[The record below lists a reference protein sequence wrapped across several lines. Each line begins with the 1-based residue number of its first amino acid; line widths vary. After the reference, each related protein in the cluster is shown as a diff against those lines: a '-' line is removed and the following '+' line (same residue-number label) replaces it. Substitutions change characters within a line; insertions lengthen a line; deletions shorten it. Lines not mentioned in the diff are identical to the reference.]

1 MKLSRFSRTAS
12 INLNYL
18 SCAVIGAFILNS
30 CSTQKDKFINRNWH
44 ELNTTYNVLYNGNI
58 ALETGL
64 SQLKAEQKNNYFDL
78 LPVEPFPTEKFDVFL
93 DDVAN
98 DENFERAEEKATKAI
113 QKHSMVF
120 ASKQKN
126 QSIEN
131 AYFLLGK
138 ARYYDQRFVPAI
150 EAFTKVL
157 SQSRIESNKALANIW
172 IAKIYYRTDNIE
184 RAQSQLLKVKIDR
197 VDREVALE
205 YYLIQSQIALE
216 TKSTEASRAYLRK
229 AVALAELGE
238 KKARWAFLLG
248 QLYERDQKWDSAYQ
262 AYKEVIRIG
271 HRSPALLQLSAK
283 LSAINL
289 WEDEDEALQELK
301 QIEDY
306 WEYRAFKPFAERAE
320 AKLRMRKGEDSL
332 AMSKYAQS
340 NIGAQGKFKT
350 LLRENYRDQAIYFFD
365 RQELL
370 LAANYYDSLY
380 PLLTSSKEKREVS
393 KKIKSLSDLKMHSR
407 QITKADS
414 ILFLMNLNEAERT
427 EFVVNTLKKQIIQ
440 EQQRKQKASERN
452 VSQGNFYFDNAQR
465 ITRGRANFRLKWGAI
480 LKSDNWF
487 LKSSNQGGVTQ
498 FIEKTTKKDNSQDS
512 LIVVAREM
520 LSALPST
527 KRASDS
533 LLQLIDFQN
542 FQINLLYE
550 YRFRL
555 TEKAKIGFI
564 QLAEKKEAYVKL
576 PARFELYKIA
586 LNQSQF
592 ERAEDLK
599 RAIINE
605 FPQSIQA
612 EYLQNINSTNYKEA
626 LADLNANKDKLLI
639 TADSLFQSKKY
650 DELIQLAKNNAF
662 VVFDR
667 SVKAQLDYYELLAIL
682 RAKGI
687 KAFEPKLAQFKSLYP
702 EAEKQKLINTLSD
715 LFKDRGQKDS
725 SSCYILWR
733 VGDYNEEQVND
744 LIAEVKKA
752 STSFSPEKQE
762 VFIDYFDK
770 EMKIIVLSD
779 FDNEKDASVFLTLN
793 RNLNRSNLVGI
804 LKKEEYEKAQ
814 LEKKL
819 FFKEKIPNAKLNR

>member
-1 MKLSRFSRTAS
+1 MTLYRFIWAKANKLKY
-12 INLNYL
+12 LNYL
-18 SCAVIGAFILNS
+18 VIAFFVLNS

-44 ELNTTYNVLYNGNI
+44 ELNTTFNVLYNGNI

-78 LPVEPFPTEKFDVFL
+78 LPIEPFPSEKFDVFL

-138 ARYYDQRFVPAI
+138 ARYYDQRFVPAL

-157 SQSRIESNKALANIW
+157 SQSRSESNKALANIW

-184 RAQSQLLKVKIDR
+184 RAQSQLLNVKIDR
-197 VDREVALE
+197 IDKVVSLE
-205 YYLIQSQIALE
+205 YFLIQSQIALE
-216 TKSTEASRAYLRK
+216 TKNTESSRAYLK
-229 AVALAELGE
+229 EAVSLAELGE

-271 HRSPALLQLSAK
+271 HRAPALLQLSAK

-289 WEDEDEALQELK
+289 WENEEEALQELK
-301 QIEDY
+301 QIEGY
-306 WEYRAFKPFAERAE
+306 WEYISFKPFAERTE

-332 AMSKYAQS
+332 ALTKYAQS
-340 NIGAQGKFKT
+340 NIGAKGKFRT
-350 LLRENYRDQAIYFFD
+350 LLRENYRDQATYFFD

-380 PLLTSSKEKREVS
+380 PLLTSSKAKREVS
-393 KKIKSLSDLKMHSR
+393 KKIKSLSDLKIHSH
-407 QITKADS
+407 QIAKADS
-414 ILFLMNLNEAERT
+414 ILFLMSLNEAERI
-427 EFVVNTLKKQIIQ
+427 EFVINTLKKRIIKEQ
-440 EQQRKQKASERN
+440 ERKQKDLERK
-452 VSQGNFYFDNAQR
+452 VSSGNFYFDNDQR
-465 ITRGRANFRLKWGAI
+465 INTGRANFRLKWGAI

-498 FIEKTTKKDNSQDS
+498 FIEKTTQKDRPQDS
-512 LIVVAREM
+512 LIVAAREI

-550 YRFRL
+550 YRFGL
-555 TEKAKIGFI
+555 TDKAQIGFSH
-564 QLAEKKEAYVKL
+564 LAEKKEAYVKL

-592 ERAEDLK
+592 EKAEELK
-599 RAIINE
+599 RAIIKE
-605 FPQSIQA
+605 FPRSIQA
-612 EYLQNINSTNYKEA
+612 EYLKTINSTNFKEA
-626 LADLNANKDKLLI
+626 LTDLNVDKDKLLI
-639 TADSLFQSKKY
+639 TADSLFQYKKY
-650 DELIQLAKNNAF
+650 DELIQLARNNAF

-682 RAKGI
+682 RAKGT
-687 KAFEPKLAQFKSLYP
+687 KAFKPKLSQFKALYP
-702 EAEKQKLINTLSD
+702 EAEKQKLINILSN
-715 LFKDRGQKDS
+715 LFQERKQKNS

-733 VGDYNEEQVND
+733 VGDFNEEEVND
-744 LIAEVKKA
+744 LIAEVKNA
-752 STSFSPEKQE
+752 SISFSPEKQD

-779 FDNEKDASVFLTLN
+779 FDDEKDASIFLTLN
-793 RNLNRSNLVGI
+793 RNLNRANLVGI
-804 LKKEEYEKAQ
+804 FKKEEYEKAQ
-814 LEKKL
+814 LDKKL
-819 FFKEKIPNAKLNR
+819 FSKRKYQIPN